1 MSLNSITA
9 SLISMQN
16 SLKSAS
22 SLTSA
27 KNVLKTEATIYAP
40 SYAFKGDP
48 QKEAALNDRA
58 NNIDKKINN
67 IFDDVKK
74 KITDLNNQDPDKKDT
89 AVGQAQTDDSKTAQS
104 SGSTAKAEG
113 DKLVKSTIG
122 NVQAQNNTEMTKDDA
137 KDYSAGP
144 IGGNLDVIV

>member
-27 KNVLKTEATIYAP
+27 KNELKTEATIYAP

-58 NNIDKKINN
+58 NNIDKKTNN
-67 IFDDVKK
+67 IFDDVQK
-74 KITDLNNQDPDKKDT
+74 KITDLNDQNKDKKDT
-89 AVGQAQTDDSKTAQS
+89 AVGQKQTDDSSTAQP
-104 SGSTAKAEG
+104 SGSTAEAEG
-113 DKLVKSTIG
+113 DKLVKNITYNDQTKIG
-122 NVQAQNNTEMTKDDA
+122 KETKPDEA
-137 KDYSAGP
+137 TNYSSGP
-144 IGGNLDVIV
+144 IGGNLDILV

>member
-122 NVQAQNNTEMTKDDA
+122 NVQAQNNTEISKDDA